1 MVYNRKTSAEE
12 RALIRFLYME
22 RRYSLREI
30 AAKVDRSAATVMR
43 VLKEFNTPSTYSQTH
58 GKVTHQR
65 RGRPRKLSSRE
76 ERLLIR
82 ALLKLRRTEG
92 NFTAKRL
99 MNEANISESDVSVRT
114 VGRFLNSKGYFY
126 LQARKKGLLTN
137 NDKSLRVAFAK
148 KVREEYDTELW
159 THKIAFYLDGVA
171 FAHKTNPLD
180 QARAPTGR
188 IYRKKSEGLN
198 QLCTAKGSKVGSG
211 GKVVK
216 FLVAISYNVGVIL
229 CHEYEHMTGNVFA
242 SFIVTLLSKCL
253 CNQRK
258 EIQDSSFKTMT
269 QARIQQ
275 SQRLL
280 CNK

>member
-12 RALIRFLYME
+12 RALIRYLYME

-43 VLKEFNTPSTYSQTH
+43 VLKEYNTPSMYSQTH
-58 GKVTHQR
+58 GNVSHQR

-114 VGRFLNSKGYFY
+114 VGRFLNNKGYFY
-126 LQARKKGLLTN
+126 LLARKKGLLTN
-137 NDKSLRVAFAK
+137 DDKSLRVAFAK
-148 KVREEYDTELW
+148 KVREEYDKELW

-180 QARAPTGR
+180 KARVLL
-188 IYRKKSEGLN
+188 EGS
-198 QLCTAKGSKVGSG
+198 TAKNLKVSTNFAPRKG
-211 GKVVK
+211 VK
-216 FLVAISYNVGVIL
+216 LDLEG
-229 CHEYEHMTGNVFA
+229 
-242 SFIVTLLSKCL
+242 
-253 CNQRK
+253 R
-258 EIQDSSFKTMT
+258 
-269 QARIQQ
+269 
-275 SQRLL
+275 
-280 CNK
+280 